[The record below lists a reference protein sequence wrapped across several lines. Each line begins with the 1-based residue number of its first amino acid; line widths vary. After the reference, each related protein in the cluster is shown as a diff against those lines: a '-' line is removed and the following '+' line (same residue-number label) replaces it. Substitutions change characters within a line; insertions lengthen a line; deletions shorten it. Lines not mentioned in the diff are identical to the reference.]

1 MSKYIEDFWE
11 DAKPRHVADVM
22 NGKEIEARFSDR
34 IDVWATTTRL
44 RGVQRVGEIGIQWMS
59 TSSVWNYCQVYQPPE
74 WWRNKPDPGEEY
86 RLLDKFPDE
95 ALQPGDEA
103 VTVAGLWHR
112 SEQARIGGR
121 QVEGIWYRRRI
132 EPPKPEPKYAVGQR
146 VRVVRPKQKPSQNGG
161 SDIDEFFGYADIVAS
176 VRENGENLISY
187 VLEGIDKRAFP
198 EDYLE
203 AFVEPKPKHY
213 VLEVGDSVEFPGGVI
228 LKASL
233 ERGIYTK
240 NG

>member
-1 MSKYIEDFWE
+1 MSKYIENFWE
-11 DAKPRHVADVM
+11 DAKPRHVVDVM

-132 EPPKPEPKYAVGQR
+132 EPPKPEPKFAVGQR
-146 VRVVRPKQKPSQNGG
+146 VRIIGGVCSQHVGLTATISQYTSNGVTSSYFLRG
-161 SDIDEFFGYADIVAS
+161 IGGGWF
-176 VRENGENLISY
+176 REDC
-187 VLEGIDKRAFP
+187 LESA
-198 EDYLE
+198 
-203 AFVEPKPKHY
+203 VEPKHY
-213 VLEVGDSVEFPGGVI
+213 LLNVGDSVEFPGGVI

-240 NG
+240 NEPHSR